1 MDAMEYKYSFEK
13 LEVWNDARNL
23 VKMIYLQTDNFPE
36 KERFGLS
43 SQMQRA
49 AVSIVSN
56 IAEGVSRS
64 SVKEKIRFVEL
75 AYGSLMELYCQ
86 LYVSVDLDYLTPDT
100 FTLIKA
106 EIDKIA
112 NKANALKRSFIK
124 QLNDSTIKQLNRYN
138 ALRN

>member
-1 MDAMEYKYSFEK
+1 MEYKYSFEK

-23 VKMIYLQTDNFPE
+23 VKMIYLHINNFPE
-36 KERFGLS
+36 RERFGLS

-49 AVSIVSN
+49 VVSIVSN
-56 IAEGVSRS
+56 IAEGVSRN

-86 LYVSVDLDYLTPDT
+86 LYVSVDLDYLTPNT

-112 NKANALKRSFIK
+112 NKANALKRNFIK
-124 QLNDSTIKQLNRYN
+124 QLND
-138 ALRN
+138 

>member
-1 MDAMEYKYSFEK
+1 MEYKYSFEK

-49 AVSIVSN
+49 VVSIVSN
-56 IAEGVSRS
+56 IAEGVSRN

-75 AYGSLMELYCQ
+75 AYSSLMELYCQ
-86 LYVSVDLDYLTPDT
+86 LYVSVDLDYLTPNT

-112 NKANALKRSFIK
+112 NKANALKRNFIK
-124 QLNDSTIKQLNRYN
+124 QLNS
-138 ALRN
+138 

>member
-1 MDAMEYKYSFEK
+1 MEYKYSFEK
-13 LEVWNDARNL
+13 LEVWNDARNK

-56 IAEGVSRS
+56 IAEGVSRN
-64 SVKEKIRFVEL
+64 SVKEQIRFVEL
-75 AYGSLMELYCQ
+75 VYGSLMELYCQ
-86 LYVSVDLDYLTPDT
+86 LYVSVDLDYLTPNT

-124 QLNDSTIKQLNRYN
+124 QLND
-138 ALRN
+138 

>member
-1 MDAMEYKYSFEK
+1 MEYKYSFEK

-43 SQMQRA
+43 SQMQRT

-56 IAEGVSRS
+56 ITEGVSRS

-124 QLNDSTIKQLNRYN
+124 QLND
-138 ALRN
+138 

>member
-1 MDAMEYKYSFEK
+1 MEYKYSFEK

-49 AVSIVSN
+49 VVSIVSN
-56 IAEGVSRS
+56 IAEGVSRN

-86 LYVSVDLDYLTPDT
+86 LYVSVDLDYLTSNT

-124 QLNDSTIKQLNRYN
+124 QLNS
-138 ALRN
+138 

>member
-1 MDAMEYKYSFEK
+1 MEYKYSFEK

-56 IAEGVSRS
+56 ITEGVSRS

-75 AYGSLMELYCQ
+75 AYGFLMELYCQ
-86 LYVSVDLDYLTPDT
+86 LYVSADLDYLMPDT

-112 NKANALKRSFIK
+112 NKANALKRSFFK
-124 QLNDSTIKQLNRYN
+124 QLNS
-138 ALRN
+138 

>member
-1 MDAMEYKYSFEK
+1 VDAMEYKYSFEK

-23 VKMIYLQTDNFPE
+23 LKMIYLHTNNFPE
-36 KERFGLS
+36 RERFGLS

-49 AVSIVSN
+49 VVSIVSN
-56 IAEGVSRS
+56 IAEGVSRN

-86 LYVSVDLDYLTPDT
+86 LYVSVDLDYLTPNT

-112 NKANALKRSFIK
+112 NKANALKRNFIK
-124 QLNDSTIKQLNRYN
+124 QLNS
-138 ALRN
+138 